1 MLIDSWIKSS
11 QVTTAKQR
19 PLQLRFRVQ
28 LQISIKRSK
37 KVVGA
42 KSKNIEQHNRELGQ
56 YQLQSN
62 SNNKGLKWQKNIHP
76 IDRIVEQYSN
86 GTVSVTA
93 AQRKMQRWKW
103 PAMMADQIPRFVM
116 MTSDTLV
123 MLVRGPM
130 SAITCNQSW
139 TAVITPPYRYHAIRS
154 WAIWKLRRYGDVIHN
169 SRNFKKSKRL
179 KLLN

>member
-1 MLIDSWIKSS
+1 MINSW
-11 QVTTAKQR
+11 TAATE
-19 PLQLRFRVQ
+19 VQ
-28 LQISIKRSK
+28 LQITIKRSK

-56 YQLQSN
+56 SDIR
-62 SNNKGLKWQKNIHP
+62 NKGLKWQKNIHP

-103 PAMMADQIPRFVM
+103 AAMMADQIPKFVM

-123 MLVRGPM
+123 RLVRGPM

-139 TAVITPPYRYHAIRS
+139 TAVITPCTGIMQSGLEHCET
-154 WAIWKLRRYGDVIHN
+154 WDLRRYGDVIHN
-169 SRNFKKSKRL
+169 SRN
-179 KLLN
+179 